1 MDKKLIVRA
10 RNLEK
15 KYDKDDALSNFNLDV
30 HAGQILGLIGP
41 NGAGKSTLLHAVLG
55 LVDINGELEVLGLSP
70 SKDRHELLKKVCSIT
85 DVAVL
90 PKWMKVKQLLAYV
103 DGVHPRFSLTKA
115 RSILANTNIKSNAKI
130 KTLSRGMI
138 VQLHL
143 SIVMAIDAE
152 LLVLDEPTLGLDL
165 VYRKE
170 FYSQL
175 IDDYFDGNKTILIS
189 THQVEEIEGVLSD
202 VVFLDQG
209 KIIMADSITNIN
221 EKYLELRPQASTIE
235 EAKKLNPMHL
245 RTDLGRPVFLYKN
258 IQESQLTNLGEV
270 RPPVIADLFMALM
283 DNKKSLEKP
292 DE

>member
-209 KIIMADSITNIN
+209 KIIMADSIENIN
-221 EKYLELRPQASTIE
+221 EKYLELRPQASMIE

-245 RTDLGRPVFLYKN
+245 RTDLGRSVFLYKN

>member
-1 MDKKLIVRA
+1 MDKELIVRA

-15 KYDKDDALSNFNLDV
+15 KYDKEDALSNFNLDV

-55 LVDINGELEVLGLSP
+55 LVAINGEFEVLGLSP

-90 PKWMKVKQLLAYV
+90 PKWMKVKELLAYV

-209 KIIMADSITNIN
+209 KIIMADSIANIN
-221 EKYLELRPQASTIE
+221 EKYLELRPQASMIE

-245 RTDLGRPVFLYKN
+245 RTDLGRSVFLYKN
-258 IQESQLTNLGEV
+258 IQESQLTHLGEV
-270 RPPVIADLFMALM
+270 RPPVIANLFMALM
-283 DNKKSLEKP
+283 DNKKSLEKA
-292 DE
+292 